1 MSPQK
6 IGHLAKQCFNVALPL
21 QVCRSE
27 AGYYIGT
34 VHPKDGPYSRESE
47 EYFHMGEILVLLIAT
62 VLNFPG
68 YRNLI

>member
-6 IGHLAKQCFNVALPL
+6 IGHLAQHCVNVALPL
-21 QVCRSE
+21 QVCRSA

-47 EYFHMGEILVLLIAT
+47 EYFQTLEAAESALESGNWTQLEYEI
-62 VLNFPG
+62 
-68 YRNLI
+68 

>member
-27 AGYYIGT
+27 TGYYIGT
-34 VHPKDGPYSRESE
+34 VHPQDGPYSRESE
-47 EYFHMGEILVLLIAT
+47 GYFPTLEAAEAALESGAWTQLEYEL
-62 VLNFPG
+62 
-68 YRNLI
+68 

>member
-1 MSPQK
+1 MSPEK

-47 EYFHMGEILVLLIAT
+47 EYFPTLEAAEAALESGNWTQLEYEI
-62 VLNFPG
+62 
-68 YRNLI
+68 

>member
-6 IGHLAKQCFNVALPL
+6 IGHLAKQCFNVGLPL

-47 EYFHMGEILVLLIAT
+47 EYFQTIEAAESALESGNWTQLEYEI
-62 VLNFPG
+62 
-68 YRNLI
+68 